1 MYREETA
8 RALVGAQVVI
18 VTPFDESMA
27 LDLAGLQKQVRF
39 LIDGGIRRGTG
50 VLIPFGSTGECA
62 SLTLDERKRGLEA
75 VVEAAAGEVP
85 VMVGANESGTAMV
98 IELVQHASSV
108 GADAAMILP
117 PYYMTPSLEAMIRHF
132 EAIAEATDL
141 PIIVYNNPDILGVD
155 VPLEQL
161 ARLGEI
167 QHVVGIKECTWIMD
181 KLRLVAA
188 NLGDRLLIINGN
200 GETQE
205 PFGYMSGSVGFV
217 TAIAN
222 FAPRFSVAVHQ
233 AGVSGDT
240 TRGMELYH
248 MCRPWSALLTGV
260 AARDGAGQAIS
271 LVKATMEIL
280 GWPHMTPR
288 LPLYP
293 LADADKELLHS
304 TLEQM
309 PLVDT
314 CPEP

>member
-1 MYREETA
+1 MYREQSA
-8 RALVGAQVVI
+8 RALVGVQVVI
-18 VTPFDESMA
+18 ATPFDESSA
-27 LDLAGLQKQVRF
+27 LDLDGLRKQVRY
-39 LIDGGIRRGTG
+39 LVDSGIRKGSG

-62 SLTLDERKRGLEA
+62 SLTMDERKRGLET

-117 PYYMTPSLEAMIRHF
+117 PYYMTPNLESMIRHF

-141 PIIVYNNPDILGVD
+141 PIIIYNNPDILGVD
-155 VPLEQL
+155 VPLKQL

-167 QHVVGIKECTWIMD
+167 DHVVGIKECTWVMD

-188 NLGDRLLIINGN
+188 NLSDRLLIINGN

-222 FAPRFSVAVHQ
+222 FAPRLSLAVHQ
-233 AGVSGDT
+233 AGIDGDA
-240 TRGMELYH
+240 TRSMELYH
-248 MCRPWSALLTGV
+248 MCRPWSELLTGI
-260 AARDGAGQAIS
+260 ASRDGAGQAIS
-271 LVKATMEIL
+271 VIKASMEIL

-288 LPLYP
+288 LPLYR
-293 LADADKELLHS
+293 LAEADME
-304 TLEQM
+304 TLRTILSQM
-309 PLVDT
+309 PMVDT
-314 CPEP
+314 CPH